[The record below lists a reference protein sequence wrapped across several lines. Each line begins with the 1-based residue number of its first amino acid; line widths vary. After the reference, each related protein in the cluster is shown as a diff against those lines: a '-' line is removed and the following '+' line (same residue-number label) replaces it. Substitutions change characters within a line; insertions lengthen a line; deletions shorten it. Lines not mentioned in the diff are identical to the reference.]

1 MRIFTRRGTN
11 SGTTPPRASAAT
23 SSLLLSLRETI
34 HVLRA
39 SSAIFNVM
47 QGALRH
53 SQLRVTHWLQAVR
66 LIMRK
71 WLEHDPTELV
81 VQHLSAWAE
90 KCFR

>member
-1 MRIFTRRGTN
+1 
-11 SGTTPPRASAAT
+11 
-23 SSLLLSLRETI
+23 
-34 HVLRA
+34 
-39 SSAIFNVM
+39 M